1 MTKLLF
7 HEMLQYS
14 YPKKLAKWYMGS
26 LQVNAPKYVLNHSSR
41 DTSMKIKILQD
52 LDILQ
57 WLSTFLFPLFLT
69 R

>member
-1 MTKLLF
+1 
-7 HEMLQYS
+7 MLQYS

-26 LQVNAPKYVLNHSSR
+26 LQVNAPKYVLNHSSM

-57 WLSTFLFPLFLT
+57 WISTFFFPLLLT